1 MLIVNSLIKYV
12 STLSQFLIQVGLIK
26 EAYLIYNEISF
37 LILPNKLFDCA
48 SFMKFHTLLKFS
60 QCTDL
65 VVTDYPNKLR
75 RFVISYVLLSVHY
88 NLRII
93 LKTQLNEITP
103 IFSLTQLYTSI
114 NWSER
119 EVWDLFGIFFIKHPD
134 LRRILND
141 YGFKGHALRKDFPLT
156 GFYEISYNGHTNAI
170 DKSFVETTQEF
181 RIFHRS

>member
-1 MLIVNSLIKYV
+1 MFVVNSLIKFV

-37 LILPNKLFDCA
+37 LILPNKLLDCA

-75 RFVISYVLLSVHY
+75 RFVVSYMLLSVHY

-93 LKTQLNEITP
+93 LKTQLNE
-103 IFSLTQLYTSI
+103 
-114 NWSER
+114 
-119 EVWDLFGIFFIKHPD
+119 
-134 LRRILND
+134 
-141 YGFKGHALRKDFPLT
+141 
-156 GFYEISYNGHTNAI
+156 
-170 DKSFVETTQEF
+170 
-181 RIFHRS
+181 